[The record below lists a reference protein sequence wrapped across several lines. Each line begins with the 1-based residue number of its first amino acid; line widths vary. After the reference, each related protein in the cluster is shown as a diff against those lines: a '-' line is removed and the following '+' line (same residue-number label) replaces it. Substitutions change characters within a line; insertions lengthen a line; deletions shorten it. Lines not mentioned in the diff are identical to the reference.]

1 MQKTGIYIEHPE
13 ASVRER
19 QEQFLCGCPED
30 QRAYHTLL
38 FNHGN
43 ASFLY
48 YNQAKAGNE
57 EIWGIWLEGLDKNVR
72 EGFKQI
78 GYEKGK
84 TALPFLRFVNEL
96 NDLGYGEFM
105 QKLLSPEDW
114 EQMSSLRGR

>member
-13 ASVRER
+13 ASIRQR
-19 QEQFLCGCPED
+19 QEQFLAGCLQD

-43 ASFLY
+43 ASVRY
-48 YNQAKAGNE
+48 YSRAKGGDE
-57 EIWGIWLEGLDKNVR
+57 KTWEIWLEGLDKNVR
-72 EGFKQI
+72 EGFKQM

-96 NDLGYGEFM
+96 NDLGYDEYIR
-105 QKLLSPEDW
+105 KLLRPEDW
-114 EQMSSLRGR
+114 EQLSSLSKR